1 MVGKLCFEAHPVLRV
16 CSILVVCMVISCKE
30 CDESKINKTPVSTMT
45 DNEVLLLVNLIRE
58 IEWIDPKNPRLQEDE
73 VVSSIVTLGER
84 AAPYLVE
91 KITDESPSRCPMWY
105 NVGDVAHKLL
115 CVIYNRWWPS
125 QEFAD
130 KYELAGS
137 GFSSEYSADLPYL
150 IYYNR
155 LLRSDDS
162 EQNQENRLKLQ
173 EAWRSVVKEE

>member
-1 MVGKLCFEAHPVLRV
+1 MAGKLCFKAHSAFWICSVLAACFFV
-16 CSILVVCMVISCKE
+16 SCKKQ
-30 CDESKINKTPVSTMT
+30 DEPNNNKKHLSTMT
-45 DNEVLLLVNLIRE
+45 DNEIRLLVDRICE
-58 IEWIDPKNPRLQEDE
+58 VEWIRPKNPRLQEDE

-105 NVGDVAHKLL
+105 KVGDVAHKLL
-115 CVIYNRWWPS
+115 CAIYNRWWPS

-137 GFSSEYSADLPYL
+137 GSSFEYNADLPYL
-150 IYYNR
+150 MYYNR
-155 LLRSDDS
+155 LLRTDDA

-173 EAWRSVVKEE
+173 EAWRAVVKEK